1 MALLNVH
8 PDYTN
13 LNNESK
19 LEEFSVN
26 HYLGFLRYGKDNY
39 SGQYWNSLLKNVAS
53 YYREQITESGNI

>member
-26 HYLGFLRYGKDNY
+26 YYLDFLRYGKDNY